1 MAKRKT
7 KKVVDLIPT
16 SITSEE
22 LKQLQELINL
32 IRKGEMQ
39 LGNLETKKHGLLHQI
54 VGVQEQIAL
63 LQKDFEKT
71 YGNVDINITDG
82 TINYIEDEQA
92 NKKN

>member
-7 KKVVDLIPT
+7 KKVVDLKPT

-32 IRKGEMQ
+32 IRQGEMQ
-39 LGNLETKKHGLLHQI
+39 LGNLETKKHSLLHQI

-82 TINYIEDEQA
+82 TINYPQDEQA
-92 NKKN
+92 DKKN

>member
-7 KKVVDLIPT
+7 KKVVDLKPT

-39 LGNLETKKHGLLHQI
+39 LGNLETKKHSLLHQI

-82 TINYIEDEQA
+82 TINYPQDEQA
-92 NKKN
+92 DKKN

>member
-7 KKVVDLIPT
+7 KKVVDLKPT

-32 IRKGEMQ
+32 IRQGEMQ

-82 TINYIEDEQA
+82 TINYPQDEQA
-92 NKKN
+92 DKKN